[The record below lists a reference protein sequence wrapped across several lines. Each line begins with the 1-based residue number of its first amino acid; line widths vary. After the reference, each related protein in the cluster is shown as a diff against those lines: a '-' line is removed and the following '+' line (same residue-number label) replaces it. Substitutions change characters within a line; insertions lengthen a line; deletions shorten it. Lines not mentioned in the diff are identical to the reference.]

1 MDICF
6 NNLRVF
12 RCYQRLPPE
21 PGGMEQHIAALTRE
35 QRELGV
41 EVISVHNSGK
51 SLQPSLRT
59 PKAFNLSYVRPQ
71 FIRDILFYFSV
82 FSRLGS
88 YRDCK
93 TNILHVHGDWSAF
106 MVAASLLKRRLD
118 AEILVATVHGELQ
131 RQPWM
136 YRTALSPYRLIAA
149 TGAEEVKKLTQWT
162 GRDVI
167 HFPSG
172 IEDEFFLSEQAGPK
186 CDVIA
191 VGNLVEIK
199 QTEILL
205 RCAAR
210 HPELT
215 FSIYGDGPE
224 RKRLEMQKASL
235 GCGNIQFHGKA
246 DRKQIA
252 GALKSARVFINVSRS
267 EGTPT
272 AMLEAMAAGLPVIM
286 TPSNDYSWLLKQK
299 QNGFLTDG
307 WGHEEIGASI
317 EWCLGDEERREQMGR
332 ENLALAQRH
341 RWANKARS
349 MTVAMMEAGL
359 SGSNG
364 KERLN
369 DG

>member
-1 MDICF
+1 MNVCF
-6 NNLRVF
+6 NSLRVF
-12 RCYQRLPPE
+12 RCYQRLQPE
-21 PGGMEQHIAALTRE
+21 LGGMEQHIAALTRE

-59 PKAFNLSYVRPQ
+59 PEAFDLSSVRSQ

-82 FSRLGS
+82 FSRLGR
-88 YRDCK
+88 YRDHK
-93 TNILHVHGDWSAF
+93 MNILHVHGDWSAF
-106 MVAASLLKRRLD
+106 IVAANLFKRRLD
-118 AEILVATVHGELQ
+118 ARLLVASVHGELQ
-131 RQPWM
+131 RLPWM
-136 YRTALSPYRLIAA
+136 YRAALSPYRLIAA
-149 TGAEEVKKLTQWT
+149 TGAGEVKKLTEWT
-162 GRDVI
+162 GSDVI

-172 IEDEFFLSEQAGPK
+172 IADEFFLSKEEGPK
-186 CDVIA
+186 CDVVA
-191 VGNLVEIK
+191 VGNLVEIR

-205 RCAAR
+205 RCAAQ
-210 HPELT
+210 HPELI

-235 GCGNIQFHGKA
+235 GCSNIQFHGKA

-252 GALKSARVFINVSRS
+252 AALKSARVFINVSRS

-286 TPSNDYSWLLKQK
+286 TPSNDYTWLLKQK
-299 QNGFLTDG
+299 QNGILTDG
-307 WGHEEIGASI
+307 WSLEEIGASI
-317 EWCLGDEERREQMGR
+317 EWCLSDEERRLQVGR

-341 RWANKARS
+341 RWAKKARV
-349 MTVAMMEAGL
+349 MTVAMMAAAL
-359 SGSNG
+359 SGSNA
-364 KERLN
+364 KERLI